1 MVTGFFSIKKRA
13 LVKFLPKATSN
24 TNFKHKY
31 SPTIGL
37 CVSAHCFKQ
46 SSHLLLVL
54 IRLYCDAVY
63 QERRYGRSDIDKDTY
78 EVLNNK

>member
-1 MVTGFFSIKKRA
+1 MFLPTEGR
-13 LVKFLPKATSN
+13 LVRLLPKATSN

>member
-1 MVTGFFSIKKRA
+1 MFLPTEGR
-13 LVKFLPKATSN
+13 LVKLLPPATYS
-24 TNFKHKY
+24 TYFKHKY

-54 IRLYCDAVY
+54 IRLYFDAVY
-63 QERRYGRSDIDKDTY
+63 QERRYGRSDIDKDTG

>member
-1 MVTGFFSIKKRA
+1 MVTGFFLSKNER
-13 LVKFLPKATSN
+13 LVQPSTY
-24 TNFKHKY
+24 FKHKY

-37 CVSAHCFKQ
+37 CVSVHCFKQ

-63 QERRYGRSDIDKDTY
+63 QERRYGRSDIDKDTD

>member
-1 MVTGFFSIKKRA
+1 MFLPTEGR
-13 LVKFLPKATSN
+13 LVKLLPPATSS
-24 TNFKHKY
+24 TYFKHKY

-63 QERRYGRSDIDKDTY
+63 QERRYCRSDIDKDTD